1 MQRLQQAQR
10 DAFANEVLREFDLG
24 QLSAAEIK
32 EELEETSQEDEAIL
46 QKIDMAVDN
55 NIKNE
60 VPTKIKAET
69 TIDLSSDEDHKK
81 AKAVVPANSTTK
93 GFEIKMKIPQING
106 LSITIP
112 SATAAKFKQI
122 EKIRENEKQQQ
133 IQIQPSS
140 TKPKKE
146 DSDSSDIQILS
157 EVEESDEDDP
167 DNSGMH
173 TNDKLNARTSDGKV
187 VVNVSEKNPD
197 QLIYVADS
205 VQNVIKPHQIGGVRF
220 LYDNIIGTYTT
231 AYSKEG
237 NFFSTYC
244 F

>member
-1 MQRLQQAQR
+1 M
-10 DAFANEVLREFDLG
+10 
-24 QLSAAEIK
+24 
-32 EELEETSQEDEAIL
+32 EETSQEDEEIL

-81 AKAVVPANSTTK
+81 AKAVVSANSTTK

-122 EKIRENEKQQQ
+122 EKNRENEKQQQ
-133 IQIQPSS
+133 IQLQPSS

-173 TNDKLNARTSDGKV
+173 TSDKLNTRTSDGKV

-197 QLIYVADS
+197 ELIYVAES

>member
-24 QLSAAEIK
+24 QLSAADIK
-32 EELEETSQEDEAIL
+32 EELEETSQEDEEIL
-46 QKIDMAVDN
+46 QKVDVAVDN
-55 NIKNE
+55 NIKLE
-60 VPTKIKAET
+60 VPIKAES
-69 TIDLSSDEDHKK
+69 TIDLSSDEDHK
-81 AKAVVPANSTTK
+81 AKAIVPAAINTTK
-93 GFEIKMKIPQING
+93 GFEIQMKIPQING

-133 IQIQPSS
+133 QIQIQIQQP
-140 TKPKKE
+140 KAKKE

-244 F
+244 S

>member
-24 QLSAAEIK
+24 QLSAADIK
-32 EELEETSQEDEAIL
+32 EELEETSQEDEESL
-46 QKIDMAVDN
+46 QKVDVAVDN
-55 NIKNE
+55 NIKLE
-60 VPTKIKAET
+60 VPIKAES
-69 TIDLSSDEDHKK
+69 TIDLSSDEDHNK
-81 AKAVVPANSTTK
+81 AKAIVPAAINTTK
-93 GFEIKMKIPQING
+93 GFEIQMKIPQING

-122 EKIRENEKQQQ
+122 EKNRENEKQQQ
-133 IQIQPSS
+133 QIQIQLQQP
-140 TKPKKE
+140 KAKKE

-173 TNDKLNARTSDGKV
+173 TSDKLNTRTSDGKV

-197 QLIYVADS
+197 ELIYVAES

-220 LYDNIIGTYTT
+220 LYDNIIGTY
-231 AYSKEG
+231 YIIRSL
-237 NFFSTYC
+237 F
-244 F
+244 